1 MTAAT
6 AATTDR
12 IRRNTACT
20 GCRDSKVKCNASQND
35 NHAPCSR
42 CTKLGIGCVV
52 DKSHKRSTRRSKLE
66 QLEKE
71 LNSIKD
77 VVKTS
82 MAAEPSFRPPSL
94 SSPSTEPSPDIP
106 RPLVSGFLPSAL
118 RETLPQLSISVPRPE
133 LAVPAAPVAPT
144 VTATATAGVNT
155 STTIPSSTGNIDYYF
170 DMYFEH
176 FHPYFP
182 IIRSRDP
189 DQTYTDSPLLFW
201 TILCIVSRRYA
212 RSATT
217 FEFLIEALPREIWPV
232 LCSHLVPVASINALL
247 LLSMWSL
254 PTERLLSDP
263 ALTYASIAVSASLV
277 VGLHTMKGGHAHF
290 CFGPRKMD
298 VSDEEAAYS
307 WAGCNIVGQRV
318 SSING
323 CPPSLALFNHA
334 LRATRQ
340 FDSSPYFKNLLTAQ
354 AKCNSVAKTMFAV
367 LEQSNTVSESTIQL
381 FESELDSEGA
391 LWMNT
396 SEQDLDTFTLLC
408 TRLEIQAYYFTP
420 KPDPESPTLQHNML
434 RAYQTATNLV
444 DLAIKLEASIRFSH
458 HAPSYVFRHILE
470 AACIIMRVSMTSSL
484 SSLLTCSGNTRNEGS
499 DSASA
504 TTANI
509 SNCRTALRACSVREN
524 DMPLRTLKI
533 MESFWSLR
541 GVLPPFGPM
550 SELHQRIGSSLT
562 FDSLRR
568 WKVLLEGLQRKRQ
581 GMCGMQGK
589 SADEQAVIAATEI
602 PVGLQQTQSHIQPH
616 TATMQPHQQVALQNV
631 VVATGDGIAM
641 GQGVDTTQVDSG
653 AQDQGL
659 YYNQALGQDLGTI
672 MPSMTSGASAEQLQD
687 IDWDALM
694 RDLDWDDV
702 TEPGFPAMG

>member
-1 MTAAT
+1 
-6 AATTDR
+6 
-12 IRRNTACT
+12 
-20 GCRDSKVKCNASQND
+20 
-35 NHAPCSR
+35 
-42 CTKLGIGCVV
+42 
-52 DKSHKRSTRRSKLE
+52 
-66 QLEKE
+66 
-71 LNSIKD
+71 
-77 VVKTS
+77 

-118 RETLPQLSISVPRPE
+118 RETLPQLSVSVPRPE

-144 VTATATAGVNT
+144 ATATATATAGVNT
-155 STTIPSSTGNIDYYF
+155 STTILSSAGSVESTTRHTPEIEKKTATCPRALGNQAFACADIDYYF

-189 DQTYTDSPLLFW
+189 DQTYTESPLLFW

-307 WAGCNIVGQRV
+307 WAGCNIVGQ
-318 SSING
+318 
-323 CPPSLALFNHA
+323 
-334 LRATRQ
+334 
-340 FDSSPYFKNLLTAQ
+340 
-354 AKCNSVAKTMFAV
+354 SVAKTMFAV

-396 SEQDLDTFTLLC
+396 SVIAQANSLEPDLDTFTLLC

-444 DLAIKLEASIRFSH
+444 DLAIKLEASIRFLH

-659 YYNQALGQDLGTI
+659 YYNQALGQDLGTM

-702 TEPGFPAMG
+702 TEPGFPTMG